1 MKTSPGIYQQD
12 FRDKDGKRFSN
23 IAERWVRFIESFR
36 AARINAILPK
46 GAILDIGCGRGI
58 FLSKLKKYGWAPMGT
73 ELFEGANTIAEALE
87 IPIKTGDLKELTL
100 GTEVFDVVT
109 LWHTLEHI
117 EDLSVLKKIHKV
129 LKENGI
135 LVVSVPNIGS
145 VQARIFKNNWFHI
158 NEPYHIH
165 HFSPRS
171 LSTLLLNNGFSP
183 YAINHF
189 RFTYNFF
196 GWLEGF
202 IDAIFKQRNILFNEL
217 RKSSSVNLKR
227 LMLLFLAALLAI
239 PSLCALFVESA
250 FRHGGSFDI
259 YAKKA

>member
-1 MKTSPGIYQQD
+1 MKVLPEIYQED
-12 FRDKDGKRFSN
+12 FRKKDGRRFN
-23 IAERWVRFIESFR
+23 NFAERWVRFIESCR
-36 AARINAILPK
+36 AARINAILTK
-46 GAILDIGCGRGI
+46 GTILDIGCGRGI
-58 FLSKLKKYGWAPMGT
+58 FLRKLKKYGWAPMGT
-73 ELFEGANTIAEALE
+73 ELFEEAQTIAEALE
-87 IPIKTGDLKELTL
+87 IPIRIGDLKELTL
-100 GTEVFDVVT
+100 GAKVFDVVT

-117 EDLSVLKKIHKV
+117 EDLSILKKIYEV
-129 LKENGI
+129 LKQNGI
-135 LVVSVPNIGS
+135 LVISVPNIAS
-145 VQARIFKNNWFHI
+145 IQARIFKKNWFHI

-171 LSTLLLNNGFSP
+171 LSTLLVNNGFSP

-202 IDAIFKQRNILFNEL
+202 IDAIFKQRNILFSEL
-217 RKSSSVNLKR
+217 RKSSSVNMKR

-239 PSLCALFVESA
+239 PSLFALFVESA
-250 FRHGGSFDI
+250 LRHGGSFDI